1 VDEGGS
7 GSTNIWGRSNSRL
20 VDTPPRTR
28 GKLSIRARDF
38 LRIKKNECAY
48 CSSRGE
54 KEIPPEMLQLK
65 CTAIENGHETFLCNG
80 AKRTF
85 TSMRCLIK
93 KFSRVIEM

>member
-1 VDEGGS
+1 
-7 GSTNIWGRSNSRL
+7 

-38 LRIKKNECAY
+38 LRIKKKRVRLLLN
-48 CSSRGE
+48 SRGE